1 MEILKN
7 GNIEK
12 LKDGKMERWKNCI
25 SKLIIFKLQTSN
37 FNLPGGVITLQYLVV

>member
-12 LKDGKMERWKNCI
+12 LKDGKIEILKDGKIERWRYCI
-25 SKLIIFKLQTSN
+25 SKLIIFKLQTSI
-37 FNLPGGVITLQYLVV
+37 FLEGL

>member
-1 MEILKN
+1 MEILK
-7 GNIEK
+7 
-12 LKDGKMERWKNCI
+12 DGKIERWRYCI

>member
-12 LKDGKMERWKNCI
+12 LKDGKIE
-25 SKLIIFKLQTSN
+25 KLNRRSLTECLLSAK
-37 FNLPGGVITLQYLVV
+37 PV